1 MSSQAKAC
9 QQRAGGAPRVV
20 GPYLAALGI
29 VRKVALTGKAPGGE
43 WLPGIGV
50 LWALQEEHR
59 HKEAGYPERGPAAA
73 EALAARPALHLPSW
87 SFVCTQVT
95 KQIAVSNL
103 APQRP
108 NMTWPAS
115 SDHLP

>member
-1 MSSQAKAC
+1 M
-9 QQRAGGAPRVV
+9 V

-29 VRKVALTGKAPGGE
+29 VRKVALTGKAPGSE
-43 WLPGIGV
+43 WLPGVGV

-73 EALAARPALHLPSW
+73 EALTARPALHLPSRR
-87 SFVCTQVT
+87 FVCTQVT

-115 SDHLP
+115 GDHLP